1 MELEWFLA
9 LSTQW
14 GYLTLTVPPLE
25 GGVDSFHFIVRF
37 QTLHS
42 SWAIDMLS
50 GVGDPVRS
58 VGEGNR
64 GIALLLVR
72 RKVNASLQTNADKQT
87 RESYLGS
94 RTLSIGCAELP
105 PIDVYRTEEGA
116 SLAKV
121 LAKG

>member
-25 GGVDSFHFIVRF
+25 GGVDSFHFIVRL
-37 QTLHS
+37 QALHS

-50 GVGDPVRS
+50 GVGDSVRS

-64 GIALLLVR
+64 GIALLLVGC
-72 RKVNASLQTNADKQT
+72 KVNATLQPYANKQA
-87 RESYLGS
+87 RIGYFGS
-94 RTLSIGCAELP
+94 RTLSVGRAELP